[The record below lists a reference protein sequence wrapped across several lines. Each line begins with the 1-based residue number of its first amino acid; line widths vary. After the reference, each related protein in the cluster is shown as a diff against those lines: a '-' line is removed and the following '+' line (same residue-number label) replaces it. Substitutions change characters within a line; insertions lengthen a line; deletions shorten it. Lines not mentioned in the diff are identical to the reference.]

1 MIKEEIGM
9 VGQTEEI
16 KVITTMAEIVGGVVT
31 RTIVGEEKMII
42 GGTIGGVVEAGN
54 IAGVEAETVIMIVE
68 MAGVGGEE
76 MIADHA
82 PLVVVNHQIPIL
94 VLGLGLGLG
103 RTRNHLVGVGPPLVH
118 ILHVLEA
125 EVIQEIAVVVIV
137 IIMISMITTK
147 GSRRS
152 RIGGK

>member
-1 MIKEEIGM
+1 MIKEEIGV

-31 RTIVGEEKMII
+31 RAVVGEEMMII

-94 VLGLGLGLG
+94 VLGLGLG

-125 EVIQEIAVVVIV
+125 EVIQEIAVLVIV

>member
-16 KVITTMAEIVGGVVT
+16 KVITIMAEIGGGVVT

-94 VLGLGLGLG
+94 GLGLGLG

-125 EVIQEIAVVVIV
+125 EVIQEIAVVAIV